1 MFILD
6 DFDFCGACGT
16 KQAFAII
23 KTLLTWVRIAVP
35 IGLIALTIVDVSK
48 KTLKPDDKDGQKK
61 ILTRLIA
68 SVIVFFVPVMVRFVL
83 RLVDAG
89 MGNGNQM
96 DSIRS
101 QSCYETWEKAK
112 LAGDDDPFCGT
123 TTDNSDN
130 NGG

>member
-1 MFILD
+1 MFIL

-89 MGNGNQM
+89 MGKGNQM
-96 DSIRS
+96 DSIRNES
-101 QSCYETWEKAK
+101 SCYDLWVNAE

-123 TTDNSDN
+123 TTNNSDN

>member
-1 MFILD
+1 MFIL

-16 KQAFAII
+16 RQAFAII

-89 MGNGNQM
+89 MGKGNQM
-96 DSIRS
+96 NSIRS
-101 QSCYETWEKAK
+101 QSCYEIWESAE
-112 LAGDDDPFCGT
+112 LAGDDAQFCGT
-123 TTDNSDN
+123 TTNSN
-130 NGG
+130 NEGE